1 MIYYDNDW
9 RKYIYAVCNEYGVPI
24 LTLKESD
31 SIKDLK
37 KERKGCLLKLKKRSY
52 FILRNI

>member
-1 MIYYDNDW
+1 MIYYDNDS

-37 KERKGCLLKLKKRSY
+37 KERKGCLKKIKKDSIFLY
-52 FILRNI
+52 